1 MSSFNTDL
9 NSPLSRR
16 MTSIKTDSPSTLKL
30 GDPISEQFKSKQ
42 NLSSETSEIKFNG
55 KEYIFYILIFFLLAI
70 LGINIF
76 VYLGIL
82 SENLISFFRPIIFNF
97 AYYGS
102 EAVKTTV
109 DSAAEGSKLGI
120 DVAAGTVDYT
130 NGVIKINSVLI
141 SSVSNVDGSVS
152 TQFRITVLPDSND
165 VIPVRNQ
172 LLEIDTVNTSVVGNV
187 DATATTGKGYTV
199 TTTGGAGS
207 TTGTATTTTTT
218 VATTSSTPTSSSY

>member
-97 AYYGS
+97 AYYSS

-120 DVAAGTVDYT
+120 DVAAGTVT
-130 NGVIKINSVLI
+130 SAVNLGQKAGKSVYLSLI
-141 SSVSNVDGSVS
+141 H
-152 TQFRITVLPDSND
+152 I
-165 VIPVRNQ
+165 
-172 LLEIDTVNTSVVGNV
+172 
-187 DATATTGKGYTV
+187 
-199 TTTGGAGS
+199 
-207 TTGTATTTTTT
+207 
-218 VATTSSTPTSSSY
+218 